1 MRIRHAVL
9 ICVPFLIAPTALAE
23 LGVPSIFS
31 DHMVLQQGQEVP
43 IWGWAHPRE
52 QVQVML
58 KGADGASQRVR
69 AGADGR
75 WMVRLG
81 SMSAS
86 ATPRDLVIRTMP
98 ESANVEREQVVIHDV
113 LVGEVWVCSGQS
125 NMQWTLAWSDQA
137 DIDMSTADHDQ
148 LRMFTATRASLPEP
162 QDDLTGS
169 WVPCNKETAPELSA
183 IAYYFGRELQ
193 RELDVPIGLIHTSW
207 GGSTA
212 EAWTTRPR
220 LQAMEET
227 RPILERFEGV
237 DRDDPDTDAF
247 SSITFDDTQ
256 WRTANLPSMFAD
268 QGHDI
273 DGSIWYR
280 RHLDLPTSWAGR
292 DLQVSLGPIDD
303 ADRTWFN
310 GLPIGETE
318 NWQAQ
323 RNYVVPASVVK
334 AGSAI
339 LTIRVTDFQGPGG
352 FKGTADQ
359 MHVGP
364 VDDSG
369 DRRSLAGP
377 WLMKVSERP
386 LARPMPENHRPAHL
400 YNAMIHP
407 IVPYGIQ
414 GAIWYQGESNVNR
427 AEQYSTLF
435 PAMIEDWRS
444 AWGEGDFAFFFVQIA
459 PFDYGRPLECAELR
473 EAQGDALDLPATGM
487 VVTMDVGNPKDIHP
501 RAKEPVG
508 HRLALLARK
517 DVYGHD
523 VEARAPMVLEAETT
537 RNQTGAVMALKFHG
551 GCMPLKTFDGGA
563 PTHFEI
569 AGEDRVFHPAQATI
583 EGDRVLLTSDQVA
596 APVAARFGW
605 DDDAE
610 PNLIGACGLPVGPFR
625 TDSWPRVTKGRW

>member
-9 ICVPFLIAPTALAE
+9 ICVSFLLAPTAWAE
-23 LGVPSIFS
+23 LSVPSIFS
-31 DHMVLQQGQEVP
+31 DHMVLQRGQEVP

-52 QVQVML
+52 HVQVTL
-58 KGADGASQRVR
+58 QGVDGASQRVR
-69 AGADGR
+69 ADAEGR

-81 SMSAS
+81 SMPAS
-86 ATPRDLVIRTMP
+86 ATPRDVVIRTMP
-98 ESANVEREQVVIHDV
+98 ESANVQQEEVVIHDV

-125 NMQWTLAWSDQA
+125 NMQWTLAWCEQD
-137 DIDMSTADHDQ
+137 DIDMATADHDQ

-169 WVPCNKETAPELSA
+169 WVPCNRETAPELSA
-183 IAYYFGRELQ
+183 VAYYFGRELQ
-193 RELDVPIGLIHTSW
+193 RELDVPVGLIHTSW

-212 EAWTTRPR
+212 EAWTTRPS
-220 LQAMEET
+220 LEAMEET
-227 RPILERFEGV
+227 RPILDRFKGV
-237 DRDDPDTDAF
+237 DREDPDTEAF
-247 SSITFDDTQ
+247 SSITFDDTK
-256 WRTANLPSMFAD
+256 WHTANLPSLFAD

-280 RHLDLPTSWAGR
+280 RHLDLPASWVGR

-303 ADRTWFN
+303 ADRTWFD
-310 GLPIGETE
+310 GLLIGETG
-318 NWQAQ
+318 NWQAP

-334 AGSAI
+334 AGPTI
-339 LTIRVTDFQGPGG
+339 LTVRVTDYQGPGG
-352 FKGTADQ
+352 FKGKADQ
-359 MHVGP
+359 MHIGP
-364 VDDSG
+364 VDDPE

-414 GAIWYQGESNVNR
+414 GAIWYQGESNVSR
-427 AEQYSTLF
+427 ADQYSTLF
-435 PAMIEDWRS
+435 PAMIEDWRRV
-444 AWGEGDFAFFFVQIA
+444 WGEGDFAFYFVQIA
-459 PFDYGRPLECAELR
+459 PYNYGRPLECAELR
-473 EAQGDALDLPATGM
+473 EAQADALRLPATGM

-523 VEARAPMVLEAETT
+523 VEARAPTLLEAKTI
-537 RNQTGAVMALKFHG
+537 RNGTGAVMVLEFHG
-551 GCMPLKTFDGGA
+551 GCMPLKTLDGGA
-563 PTHFEI
+563 PTHFQI
-569 AGEDRVFHPAQATI
+569 AGEDRVFHPAQVTI

-596 APVAARFGW
+596 APVAARHGW

-610 PNLIGACGLPVGPFR
+610 PNLAGACGLPVGPFR
-625 TDSWPRVTKGRW
+625 TDSWPRVTKDRW